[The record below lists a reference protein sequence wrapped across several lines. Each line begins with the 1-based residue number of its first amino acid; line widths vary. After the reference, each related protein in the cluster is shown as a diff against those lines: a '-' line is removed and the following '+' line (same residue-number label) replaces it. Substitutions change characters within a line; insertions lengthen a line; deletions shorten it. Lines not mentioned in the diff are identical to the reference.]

1 MVSNVADFIKYDLE
15 DSDCL
20 CCAGVNSVTFIMEN
34 SSTLLTFKVAMST
47 FKYKLVVY
55 LLNSKI

>member
-34 SSTLLTFKVAMST
+34 SLTLTFKLAKST